1 MVESWLIFTIFKQNT
16 DDDDDDDDEDEDE
29 TKCLD
34 DSDDQNYKK
43 LDKNK
48 VWLNLIKIL
57 HKINFLLLSCL
68 KLLKSNKQK
77 LKKYVRLLFLIK
89 NAQI

>member
-1 MVESWLIFTIFKQNT
+1 MDAED

-29 TKCLD
+29 DKTKCLD
-34 DSDDQNYKK
+34 DSDDENYKN
-43 LDKNK
+43 LTKNK